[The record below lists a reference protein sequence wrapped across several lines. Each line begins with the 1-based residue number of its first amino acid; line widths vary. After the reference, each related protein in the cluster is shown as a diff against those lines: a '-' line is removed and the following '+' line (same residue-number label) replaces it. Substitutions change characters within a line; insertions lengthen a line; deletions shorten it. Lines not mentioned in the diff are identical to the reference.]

1 VSRFRV
7 LVRHREPADRPGAVE
22 RAYREVRAQLTGTA
36 GYLHG
41 DLLRQVPDGSAY
53 LLVMEWASEAHYTAW
68 EQAHRALGHP
78 SALRPFQDRTY
89 PAGHYETYSVVPA
102 GHD

>member
-22 RAYREVRAQLTGTA
+22 HAYHEVRAQLAGTA

-53 LLVMEWASEAHYTAW
+53 LLVMEWASEADFTAW
-68 EQAHRALGHP
+68 ERAHRDRGHP
-78 SALRPFQDRTY
+78 SALRPFQDRAH
-89 PAGHYETYSVVPA
+89 PGGHYETYSVLA
-102 GHD
+102 GG